1 MGIAGSLMVI
11 AIAWW
16 LAFQALLPFGVRS
29 HLEDNSV
36 VPGTEPSAPT
46 TPDLRR
52 KAIYATLIAI
62 AVWAVLYPVIE
73 YRILTID
80 DIPAPTR
87 LKLP

>member
-1 MGIAGSLMVI
+1 MGIAGSLMVF

-29 HLEDNSV
+29 HLEENTV

-46 TPDLRR
+46 VPRLRR
-52 KAIYATLIAI
+52 KAIYATLIAFAI
-62 AVWAVLYPVIE
+62 WAVLFPLIE

-87 LKLP
+87 LKFP

>member
-1 MGIAGSLMVI
+1 MGIAGSLMVF

-16 LAFQALLPFGVRS
+16 LAFQALLPFGVQS
-29 HLEDNSV
+29 HLEENSV
-36 VPGTEPSAPT
+36 IPGTEPSAPT
-46 TPDLRR
+46 RPRLGR

-62 AVWAVLYPVIE
+62 AVWAVLFWVIE
-73 YRILTID
+73 FRVLTID

>member
-1 MGIAGSLMVI
+1 MGIAGSLMVV

-46 TPDLRR
+46 TPGLRR